1 MMHKADEILTEL
13 QGSEYYSIGDM
24 RSGFWQINVAPEDTG
39 IEKTACIT
47 PKGTS
52 IHTHMARRVSI
63 LYSFIYLVLTQ
74 QPLQKDMCCGARI
87 YVGYTREKTEKSVRG
102 EESK

>member
-47 PKGTS
+47 PAHQKVQAY
-52 IHTHMARRVSI
+52 THIWHDVYPYCI
-63 LYSFIYLVLTQ
+63 VLFI
-74 QPLQKDMCCGARI
+74 
-87 YVGYTREKTEKSVRG
+87 
-102 EESK
+102 

>member
-1 MMHKADEILTEL
+1 MMNYVHWKLNT
-13 QGSEYYSIGDM
+13 
-24 RSGFWQINVAPEDTG
+24 FWLA
-39 IEKTACIT
+39 IT
-47 PKGTS
+47 
-52 IHTHMARRVSI
+52 I
-63 LYSFIYLVLTQ
+63 LYSFIYLALTQ